1 MYVYEFVDMPLSF
14 VLNLSVLLSFAF
26 SIQLQHD
33 FHFTML
39 NERVESNRSIVLC
52 KLYDY
57 ICKKHMYSLYI
68 QCTSCFCGKSFT
80 PLNLHI
86 FDHPC

>member
-1 MYVYEFVDMPLSF
+1 MSLGF

-52 KLYDY
+52 KMHVY
-57 ICKKHMYSLYI
+57 MYMQETHVPIVHTMYKLLSWTEFHTDEYPH
-68 QCTSCFCGKSFT
+68 F
-80 PLNLHI
+80 
-86 FDHPC
+86 